1 MAAINGLD
9 TKQKLALQQKVSF
22 SSSFPF
28 DYQYGRPYYFVEATL
43 PLFSFLFGQILV

>member
-9 TKQKLALQQKVSF
+9 TKQNLSLQQKVSF

-28 DYQYGRPYYFVEATL
+28 DYQHRRRYYFVEATL
-43 PLFSFLFGQILV
+43 PLFSFLFGQTLM

>member
-9 TKQKLALQQKVSF
+9 TKQKLALQQKIS

-28 DYQYGRPYYFVEATL
+28 DYQYGRRYYFVEATL
-43 PLFSFLFGQILV
+43 PLFSFLFGQILM